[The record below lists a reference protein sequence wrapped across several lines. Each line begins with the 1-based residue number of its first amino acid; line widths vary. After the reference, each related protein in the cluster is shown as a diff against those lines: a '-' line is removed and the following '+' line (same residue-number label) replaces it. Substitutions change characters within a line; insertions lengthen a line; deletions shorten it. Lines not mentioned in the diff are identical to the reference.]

1 MLKNQFQSFILL
13 ALVAF
18 SFSAHSSMTVGR
30 VVGVSDGD
38 TITVLTKGNE
48 RLRVRLAEIDAPESS
63 QAFGAKSKQ
72 ALSEVCFGKEATI
85 STANKDQYGRIVSRV
100 VCSGVDAQQHMVG
113 NGLAWVYAR
122 YATDKELLSLEPIV
136 RASRIG
142 LWSDPQPVPPWEF
155 RRSKRQ

>member
-1 MLKNQFQSFILL
+1 MLKNHLKSLIVLTLFTL
-13 ALVAF
+13 
-18 SFSAHSSMTVGR
+18 SFSVHAATTVAR

-38 TITVLTKGNE
+38 TITVLTKNNE

-72 ALSEVCFGKEATI
+72 ALSSLCFGTEATI

-122 YATDKELLSLEPIV
+122 YATDKKLLSLEPIV